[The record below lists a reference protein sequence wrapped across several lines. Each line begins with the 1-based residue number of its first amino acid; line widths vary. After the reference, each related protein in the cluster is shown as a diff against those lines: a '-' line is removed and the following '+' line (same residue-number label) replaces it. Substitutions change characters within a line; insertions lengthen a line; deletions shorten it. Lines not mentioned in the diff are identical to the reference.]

1 MRFFLSMSPDFYH
14 CEYIFL
20 VKRLFRQEGK
30 CAGKKNKPE
39 KKRISMGVGKKEI
52 ENEKEISSM

>member
-1 MRFFLSMSPDFYH
+1 MSPDFYH

-39 KKRISMGVGKKEI
+39 KKRISMGVGKKKF
-52 ENEKEISSM
+52 ENEKEISSI